1 MSSLIVELNLPKG
14 LLEVLDVPESQLE
27 SKIKELTVLE
37 LFGQERISSGKG
49 AELLGISKW
58 DFIELL
64 GRNNIAYFTESPVE
78 LTEQVAAAQS
88 LVKKKKQRS

>member
-14 LLEVLDVPESQLE
+14 LVEVLDVPESQLE

-37 LFGQERISSGKG
+37 LFRQERISSGKG
-49 AELLGISKW
+49 AELLGMSKW

-64 GRNNIAYFTESPVE
+64 GRNNIPYFAVPINQFKGNNESKIYQFKVF
-78 LTEQVAAAQS
+78 
-88 LVKKKKQRS
+88 